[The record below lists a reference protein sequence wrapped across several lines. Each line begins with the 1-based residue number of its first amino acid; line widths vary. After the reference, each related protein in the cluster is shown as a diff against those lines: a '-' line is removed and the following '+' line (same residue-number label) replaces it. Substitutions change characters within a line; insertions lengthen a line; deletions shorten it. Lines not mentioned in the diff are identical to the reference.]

1 MAADFIDSLRPLFDC
16 LTDGFCIADAEGR
29 LLYANAAAGALLG
42 PAASEAGMN
51 TICNLLC
58 EGLAGTC
65 SETASTCP
73 LKVARG
79 SADAVTFK
87 GNYGPTGRDLR
98 VRCMRVRQPSIERHF
113 LVIEDVTTQA
123 EVGRHK
129 EEWRQMLAHDFRN
142 PLTIMHGVM
151 RAIEEHGVGHAL
163 TQSDLVLLESGVRNS
178 RRLDNLI
185 ESYLETSRL
194 EEGGMPV
201 HAAPVDVDRLIR
213 ELITEETSDPR
224 SHGLQLTSGAA
235 SALTALADPDLLR
248 RALTNLIGN
257 ALKFTPQGG
266 RIQVTASVDERSVLI
281 SVSDDGPGISAK
293 DLPHIFDRFYQGESS
308 KKGHGLGLGL
318 TFCRAASRA
327 MGGDV
332 IVESEEG
339 KGSVFTLKL
348 PAAVAAEVSP

>member
-1 MAADFIDSLRPLFDC
+1 MAADFIDALRPLFDC
-16 LTDGFCIADAEGR
+16 LTDGFCIADADGR
-29 LLYANAAAGALLG
+29 LLYANAAAGQLLG
-42 PAASEAGMN
+42 PAASGASV
-51 TICNLLC
+51 TSICDLLC

-65 SETASTCP
+65 GETASGCP
-73 LKVARG
+73 LKIARG
-79 SADAVTFK
+79 LADALTFK
-87 GNYGPTGRDLR
+87 GRYSPTGRDLR

-113 LVIEDVTTQA
+113 LIIEDVSTQA

-151 RAIEEHGVGHAL
+151 RALEEYGVGHTL
-163 TQSDLVLLESGVRNS
+163 TQNDLVLIASGVRNS
-178 RRLDNLI
+178 RRLNDLI

-194 EEGGMPV
+194 EDGAMPV
-201 HAAPVDVDRLIR
+201 HAAPVEVDSLIQELVR
-213 ELITEETSDPR
+213 EEASDPR
-224 SHGLQLTSGAA
+224 AQGLTLTVGPATKLA
-235 SALTALADPDLLR
+235 ALADPELLR

-266 RIQVTASVDERSVLI
+266 HIQVSSSAGDRSVLI
-281 SVSDDGPGISAK
+281 GVTDDGPGISAH
-293 DLPHIFDRFYQGESS
+293 DLPHIFDRFYQGESNI
-308 KKGHGLGLGL
+308 KGHGLGLGL

-332 IVESEEG
+332 IVESEVG